1 MRHSFNSYLSQT
13 LAYNEMPEKIEEE
26 ILSGLVQQLLAG
38 DLSVSHTIINGHM
51 RLGMAIVSDFANPR
65 QSDDLVGEALLCL
78 VGTVEACGR
87 EPSRLH
93 DTNITPYLAVHMR
106 GALKKFIAEDRV
118 FHMKK
123 RTFHHKLAKGEIN
136 IDDFAKKSVVHNIE
150 DISGDILPMFFNTP
164 VARRENVAP
173 EFTEILQLAIHTE
186 GERRVITLRAQGYNH
201 TEIAPIMNLSI
212 RRIGQINAEVEA
224 RFDALCG

>member
-1 MRHSFNSYLSQT
+1 MRHSFKSYLSQT
-13 LAYNEMPEKIEEE
+13 LAYNEMPEKIGETE
-26 ILSGLVQQLLAG
+26 LADLVQLLLAG
-38 DLSVSHTIINGHM
+38 DLSVSHAIINGHM
-51 RLGMAIVSDFANPR
+51 RLGMALVSDFANPR

-78 VGTVEACGR
+78 VDTVDACGR

-106 GALKKFIAEDRV
+106 GAIRKFIAEDRV
-118 FHMKK
+118 FGMKK
-123 RTFHHKLAKGEIN
+123 RTFNHKLAKGEID

-150 DISGDILPMFFNTP
+150 DVSADILPMYFNMP
-164 VARRENVAP
+164 VAPREYPDP

-186 GERRVITLRAQGYNH
+186 GERRVITLRAQGYSH

-212 RRIGQINAEVEA
+212 RRIGQINSDVEQ
-224 RFDALCG
+224 RFNSLCG